1 MSLFTERKWLAPALI
16 AGAALVAFLAFG
28 VFGVHTL
35 FIDDEVSEAAPVFAT
50 TEAAPVDDAAAE
62 NAAADGAT
70 TDDDAEDGAAATD
83 SADDEAAQGTG
94 DESGPGTAATG
105 SFVDGDHPTAGT
117 AVVLTD
123 GGTQRVLR
131 LEEDFA
137 TDNGPDLNVY
147 LASSADDF
155 GDEYIDLGDLKG
167 NIGSQNYEIPPD
179 VDLGVLDTVV
189 IWCVRF
195 GVGFGSAELA

>member
-1 MSLFTERKWLAPALI
+1 MSLFTDRKWLAPALV
-16 AGAALVAFLAFG
+16 AGAAVVAFLAFG
-28 VFGVHTL
+28 VFGVRTL
-35 FIDDEVSEAAPVFAT
+35 FIDDEVSEAAPVFASEGAD
-50 TEAAPVDDAAAE
+50 EAMTDDAAME
-62 NAAADGAT
+62 
-70 TDDDAEDGAAATD
+70 
-83 SADDEAAQGTG
+83 DEALAEGEEAME
-94 DESGPGTAATG
+94 DSGPGTAAAG
-105 SFVDGDHPTAGT
+105 SFVDGAHPTAGS

-147 LASSADDF
+147 LASSADGF
-155 GDEYIDLGDLKG
+155 GDDYVDLGDLKG
-167 NIGSQNYEIPPD
+167 NIGSQNYDIPTD
-179 VDLGVLDTVV
+179 VDLSVYDTVV

>member
-1 MSLFTERKWLAPALI
+1 MSMITDRKWLAPALL
-16 AGAALVAFLAFG
+16 AGAAVIAYLAFG

-50 TEAAPVDDAAAE
+50 DAADAPEPRSDAGAAVGDANEDDA
-62 NAAADGAT
+62 NGG
-70 TDDDAEDGAAATD
+70 DAMEDE
-83 SADDEAAQGTG
+83 STG
-94 DESGPGTAATG
+94 DAVEDSGPVTAASG
-105 SFVDGDHPTAGT
+105 SFVDGAHPTTGS

-123 GGTQRVLR
+123 GGSRRVLR

-147 LASSADDF
+147 LASSADGF
-155 GDEYIDLGDLKG
+155 GEEYIDLGDLKG
-167 NIGSQNYEIPPD
+167 NIGSQNYDIPTD
-179 VDLGVLDTVV
+179 VDLGVFDTVV

>member
-1 MSLFTERKWLAPALI
+1 MSPFTVRKWLAPALV
-16 AGAALVAFLAFG
+16 AGAAIIAFLAFG

-50 TEAAPVDDAAAE
+50 EAPAADDEIAEGASLEEAAMNDE
-62 NAAADGAT
+62 AADEAAT
-70 TDDDAEDGAAATD
+70 IGAATD
-83 SADDEAAQGTG
+83 EAV
-94 DESGPGTAATG
+94 PGTAAAG
-105 SFVDGDHPTAGT
+105 SFIDGAHPTTGA
-117 AVVLTD
+117 AAVLTD

-147 LASSADDF
+147 LASSADGF

-167 NIGSQNYEIPPD
+167 NIGSQNYEIPAD
-179 VDLGVLDTVV
+179 VDLSVYDTVV

>member
-1 MSLFTERKWLAPALI
+1 MSPLTERKWLLPALVV
-16 AGAALVAFLAFG
+16 GAALAAFLAFG

-35 FIDDEVSEAAPVFAT
+35 FIDEEVNEAAPVFAT
-50 TEAAPVDDAAAE
+50 EGADQTGDEAM
-62 NAAADGAT
+62 
-70 TDDDAEDGAAATD
+70 TDDEPDEGAATD
-83 SADDEAAQGTG
+83 EAAA
-94 DESGPGTAATG
+94 GPGTAASG
-105 SFVDGDHPTAGT
+105 SFVDGAHPTSGS

-147 LASSADDF
+147 LASSADGF

-167 NIGSQNYEIPPD
+167 NIGSQNYEIPAD
-179 VDLGVLDTVV
+179 VDLSVYDTVV
-189 IWCVRF
+189 VWCVRF